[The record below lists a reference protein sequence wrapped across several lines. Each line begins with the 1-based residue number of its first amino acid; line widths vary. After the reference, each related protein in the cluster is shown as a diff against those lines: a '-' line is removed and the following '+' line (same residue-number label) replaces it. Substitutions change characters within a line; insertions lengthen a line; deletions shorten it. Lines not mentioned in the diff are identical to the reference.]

1 MGHES
6 MKDGTPDLSKGS
18 FYVNPVVDKFT
29 GVAPELLEK
38 YPTFFGDNVF
48 PSELPKFEQA
58 VKEASRLMI
67 AVCMGINSLSTGLGM
82 MRNAHFQCPRALAR

>member
-18 FYVNPVVDKFT
+18 FYVNPVVDTFT

-38 YPTFFGDNVF
+38 YPTFFGNNVF
-48 PSELPKFEQA
+48 PAEIPAFEQA
-58 VKEASRLMI
+58 IKEASRLMI
-67 AVCMGINSLSTGLGM
+67 DVCLDYMYSLLLLQVAG
-82 MRNAHFQCPRALAR
+82 